1 MERVLGMSLYD
12 VLLDEYGYNEPILTS
27 EIQFNNYSK
36 PWIYKE
42 LNRLCKTEEIIRFE
56 KGVYYIPK
64 KSPLGMS
71 LLNPNKVVEK
81 KYIKEKEKIYGY
93 YAGYY
98 LLNQLGLST
107 QVPNIIEIYSNNES
121 SKVRDIK
128 VGSQNVRVRKP
139 RVAITTENAPVLTL
153 LELMN
158 VIDFRSLD
166 DVKKNIIIKY
176 IVDYNIS
183 KKDITKYSPE
193 YPDRVIRAMVES
205 EVIYSV
211 AQ

>member
-1 MERVLGMSLYD
+1 MTLYD
-12 VLLDEYGYNEPILTS
+12 VLLETYGYNEPILTN

-42 LNRLCKTEEIIRFE
+42 LKRLCDSGEIKRFE

-71 LLNPNKVVEK
+71 LLNPAKVVEK
-81 KYIKEKEKIYGY
+81 KYIKRNEDVCGY

-98 LLNQLGLST
+98 LLNLLGLST

-121 SKVRDIK
+121 SKVRDIRI
-128 VGSQNVRVRKP
+128 GSQNIRVRKP
-139 RVAITTENAPVLTL
+139 RVDITSENAPVLAF

-158 VIDFRSLD
+158 IVDVHSLD
-166 DVKKNIIIKY
+166 NEKKKTIEKY
-176 IVDYNIS
+176 LSDYNIS
-183 KKDITKYSPE
+183 RKDITKYSPA
-193 YPDRVIRAMVES
+193 YPDKAVRTMVES

>member
-1 MERVLGMSLYD
+1 MTLYD
-12 VLLDEYGYNEPILTS
+12 VLLKEYGYNEPILTC

-42 LNRLCKTEEIIRFE
+42 LNRLCETEEIKRFE
-56 KGVYYIPK
+56 KGIYYIPK
-64 KSPLGMS
+64 KSPFGSS
-71 LLNPNKVVEK
+71 LLNPTKVVEK
-81 KYIKEKEKIYGY
+81 KYIKKNEQTFGY

-98 LLNQLGLST
+98 LLNLLGLST

-121 SKVRDIK
+121 SKVREVE
-128 VGSQNVRVRKP
+128 VGSQKIRVRKP
-139 RVAITTENAPVLTL
+139 RVDITTENAPVLTF

-158 VIDFRSLD
+158 VIDVQSLD
-166 DVKKNIIIKY
+166 EEKKNIIIKY
-176 IVDYNIS
+176 IENHNIS
-183 KKDITKYSPE
+183 RNDITKYSPS

-205 EVIYSV
+205 EVIYCV

>member
-1 MERVLGMSLYD
+1 MTLYD
-12 VLLDEYGYNEPILTS
+12 VLLETYGYNEPILTN

-42 LNRLCKTEEIIRFE
+42 LKRLCDSGEIKRFE

-71 LLNPNKVVEK
+71 LLNPAKVVEK
-81 KYIKEKEKIYGY
+81 KYIKRNEDVCGY

-98 LLNQLGLST
+98 LLNLLGLST

-121 SKVRDIK
+121 SKVRDIRI
-128 VGSQNVRVRKP
+128 GSQNIRVRKP
-139 RVAITTENAPVLTL
+139 RVDITSENAPVLVF

-158 VIDFRSLD
+158 IVDVHSLD
-166 DVKKNIIIKY
+166 DEKKKTIEKY
-176 IVDYNIS
+176 LSDYNIS
-183 KKDITKYSPE
+183 RKDITKYSPA
-193 YPDRVIRAMVES
+193 YPDKAVRTMVES

>member
-1 MERVLGMSLYD
+1 MTLYEA
-12 VLLDEYGYNEPILTS
+12 LLEQYGYNEPILTS

-42 LNRLCKTEEIIRFE
+42 LNRLCETGEIKRFE

-64 KSPLGMS
+64 KSSLGMS
-71 LLNPNKVVEK
+71 LLNPGKVIEK
-81 KYIKEKEKIYGY
+81 KYIKTKENTYGY

-98 LLNQLGLST
+98 LLNLLGLST
-107 QVPNIIEIYSNNES
+107 QVPNVIEVYSNNES

-139 RVAITTENAPVLTL
+139 RVDITKENAPVLAF

-158 VIDFRSLD
+158 VVDASLLGED
-166 DVKKNIIIKY
+166 KKKIIEQY
-176 IVDYNIS
+176 IADYNIS
-183 KKDITKYSPE
+183 RKDITKYSPS
-193 YPDRVIRAMVES
+193 YPDKVIRNMIES

-211 AQ
+211 AH

>member
-1 MERVLGMSLYD
+1 MTLYD
-12 VLLDEYGYNEPILTS
+12 VLLETYGYNEPILTN

-42 LNRLCKTEEIIRFE
+42 LKRLCDTGEIKRFE

-71 LLNPNKVVEK
+71 LLNPAKVVEK
-81 KYIKEKEKIYGY
+81 KYIKRNEDVCGY

-98 LLNQLGLST
+98 LLNLLGLST

-121 SKVRDIK
+121 SKVRDIRI
-128 VGSQNVRVRKP
+128 GSQNIRVRKP
-139 RVAITTENAPVLTL
+139 RVNITSENAPVLVF

-158 VIDFRSLD
+158 IVDVHSLD
-166 DVKKNIIIKY
+166 DEKKKTIEKY
-176 IVDYNIS
+176 LSDYNIS
-183 KKDITKYSPE
+183 RKDITKYSPA
-193 YPDRVIRAMVES
+193 YPDKAVRTMVES

>member
-1 MERVLGMSLYD
+1 MTLYD
-12 VLLDEYGYNEPILTS
+12 VLLETYGYNEPILTN

-42 LNRLCKTEEIIRFE
+42 LKRLCDTGEIKRFE

-71 LLNPNKVVEK
+71 LLNPAKVVEK
-81 KYIKEKEKIYGY
+81 KYIKRNGDVSGY

-98 LLNQLGLST
+98 LLNLLGLST

-121 SKVRDIK
+121 SKVRDIRI
-128 VGSQNVRVRKP
+128 GSQNIRVRKP
-139 RVAITTENAPVLTL
+139 RVDITSENAPVLVF

-158 VIDFRSLD
+158 IVDVHSLD
-166 DVKKNIIIKY
+166 DEKKKIIEKY
-176 IVDYNIS
+176 LLDYNIS
-183 KKDITKYSPE
+183 RKDITKYSPA
-193 YPDRVIRAMVES
+193 YPDKAVRTMVES

>member
-1 MERVLGMSLYD
+1 MTLYD
-12 VLLDEYGYNEPILTS
+12 VLLERYGYNEPILTS

-42 LNRLCKTEEIIRFE
+42 LKRLCEMEQIKRFE

-64 KSPLGMS
+64 KSPFGAS
-71 LLNPNKVVEK
+71 LLNPGKVVEK
-81 KYIKEKEKIYGY
+81 KFIKGNDETFGY

-98 LLNQLGLST
+98 LLNLMGLST

-128 VGSQNVRVRKP
+128 VGAQNVRVRKP
-139 RVAITTENAPVLTL
+139 RVNINKENAPVLVF

-158 VIDFRSLD
+158 VIDVGSLD
-166 DVKKNIIIKY
+166 EEKKSIITKY
-176 IVDYNIS
+176 IADYNIS
-183 KKDITKYSPE
+183 RKDITKYSPA
-193 YPDRVIRAMVES
+193 YPDKVVRAMIES

-211 AQ
+211 TQ

>member
-1 MERVLGMSLYD
+1 MTLYD
-12 VLLDEYGYNEPILTS
+12 VLLETYGYNEPILTN

-42 LNRLCKTEEIIRFE
+42 LKRLCDSGEIKRFE

-71 LLNPNKVVEK
+71 LLNPAKVVEK
-81 KYIKEKEKIYGY
+81 KYIKRNEDVCGY

-98 LLNQLGLST
+98 LLNLLGLST

-121 SKVRDIK
+121 SKVRDIRI
-128 VGSQNVRVRKP
+128 GSQNIRVRKP
-139 RVAITTENAPVLTL
+139 RVDITSENAPVLVF

-158 VIDFRSLD
+158 IVDVHSLD
-166 DVKKNIIIKY
+166 DEKKKIIEKY
-176 IVDYNIS
+176 LSDYNIS
-183 KKDITKYSPE
+183 RKDITKYSPA
-193 YPDRVIRAMVES
+193 YPDKAVRTMVES

>member
-1 MERVLGMSLYD
+1 MTLYD
-12 VLLDEYGYNEPILTS
+12 VLLETYGYNEPILTN

-42 LNRLCKTEEIIRFE
+42 LKRLCDTGEIKRFE

-71 LLNPNKVVEK
+71 LLNPAKVVEK
-81 KYIKEKEKIYGY
+81 KYIKRNEDVCGY

-98 LLNQLGLST
+98 LLNLLGLST

-121 SKVRDIK
+121 SKVRDIRI
-128 VGSQNVRVRKP
+128 GSQNIRVRKP
-139 RVAITTENAPVLTL
+139 RVDITSENAPVLAF

-158 VIDFRSLD
+158 IVDVHSLD
-166 DVKKNIIIKY
+166 DEKKKIIEKY
-176 IVDYNIS
+176 LLDYNIS
-183 KKDITKYSPE
+183 RKDITKYSPA
-193 YPDRVIRAMVES
+193 YPDKAVRTMVES

>member
-1 MERVLGMSLYD
+1 MGRVLGMTLYD
-12 VLLDEYGYNEPILTS
+12 VLLDKYGYNEPILTS

-42 LNRLCKTEEIIRFE
+42 LNRLCKTEKIIRFE

>member
-1 MERVLGMSLYD
+1 MTLYD
-12 VLLDEYGYNEPILTS
+12 VLLETYGYNEPILTN

-42 LNRLCKTEEIIRFE
+42 LKRLCDTGEIKRFE

-71 LLNPNKVVEK
+71 LLNPAKVVEK
-81 KYIKEKEKIYGY
+81 KYIKRNEDVCGY

-98 LLNQLGLST
+98 LLNLLGLST
-107 QVPNIIEIYSNNES
+107 QVPNVIEIYSNNES
-121 SKVRDIK
+121 SKVRDIRI
-128 VGSQNVRVRKP
+128 GSQNIRVRKP
-139 RVAITTENAPVLTL
+139 RVDITSENAPVLAF

-158 VIDFRSLD
+158 IVDVHSLD
-166 DVKKNIIIKY
+166 DEKKKIIEKY
-176 IVDYNIS
+176 LSDYNIS
-183 KKDITKYSPE
+183 RKDITKYSPA
-193 YPDRVIRAMVES
+193 YPDKAVRTMVES

>member
-1 MERVLGMSLYD
+1 MTLYD
-12 VLLDEYGYNEPILTS
+12 VLLETYGYNEPILTN

-42 LNRLCKTEEIIRFE
+42 LKRLCDTGEIKRFE

-71 LLNPNKVVEK
+71 LLNPAKVVEK
-81 KYIKEKEKIYGY
+81 KYIKRNEDVCGY

-98 LLNQLGLST
+98 LLNLLGLST

-121 SKVRDIK
+121 SKVRDIRI
-128 VGSQNVRVRKP
+128 GSQNIRVRKP
-139 RVAITTENAPVLTL
+139 RVDITSENAPVLVF

-158 VIDFRSLD
+158 IVDVHSLD
-166 DVKKNIIIKY
+166 DEKKKTIEKY
-176 IVDYNIS
+176 LSDYNIS
-183 KKDITKYSPE
+183 RKDITKYSPA
-193 YPDRVIRAMVES
+193 YPDKAVRTMVES

>member
-1 MERVLGMSLYD
+1 MTLYD
-12 VLLDEYGYNEPILTS
+12 VLLETYGYNEPILTN

-42 LNRLCKTEEIIRFE
+42 LKRLCDSGEIKRFE

-71 LLNPNKVVEK
+71 LLNPAKVVEK
-81 KYIKEKEKIYGY
+81 KYIKRNEDVCGY

-98 LLNQLGLST
+98 LLNLLGLST

-121 SKVRDIK
+121 SKVRDIRI
-128 VGSQNVRVRKP
+128 GSQNIRVRKP
-139 RVAITTENAPVLTL
+139 RVDITSENAPVLAF

-158 VIDFRSLD
+158 IVDVHSLD
-166 DVKKNIIIKY
+166 DEKKKIIEKY
-176 IVDYNIS
+176 LLDYNIS
-183 KKDITKYSPE
+183 RKDITKYSPA
-193 YPDRVIRAMVES
+193 YPDKAVRTMVES

>member
-1 MERVLGMSLYD
+1 MTLYD
-12 VLLDEYGYNEPILTS
+12 VLLEEYGYNEPILTS
-27 EIQFNNYSK
+27 EIQFNNYSR

-42 LNRLCKTEEIIRFE
+42 LNRLCETEEIKRFE

-64 KSPLGMS
+64 KSPLGSS

-81 KYIKEKEKIYGY
+81 KYIKENEKTYGY

-98 LLNQLGLST
+98 LLNLLGLST
-107 QVPNIIEIYSNNES
+107 QVPNVIEIYSNNES
-121 SKVRDIK
+121 SKVRDVK
-128 VGSQNVRVRKP
+128 VGSQNIRVRKP
-139 RVAITTENAPVLTL
+139 RVDITTENAPVLTF

-158 VIDFRSLD
+158 VIDVRSLD
-166 DVKKNIIIKY
+166 EEKKNIITKY
-176 IVDYNIS
+176 ISDYNIS
-183 KKDITKYSPE
+183 RRDITKYSPS
-193 YPDRVIRAMVES
+193 YPDKVIRAMVES

>member
-1 MERVLGMSLYD
+1 MTLYD
-12 VLLDEYGYNEPILTS
+12 VLLETYGYNEPILTN

-42 LNRLCKTEEIIRFE
+42 LKRLCDSGEIKRFE

-71 LLNPNKVVEK
+71 LLNPAKVVEK
-81 KYIKEKEKIYGY
+81 KYIKRNEDVCGY

-98 LLNQLGLST
+98 LLNLLGLST

-121 SKVRDIK
+121 SKVRDIRI
-128 VGSQNVRVRKP
+128 GSQNIRVRKP
-139 RVAITTENAPVLTL
+139 RVDITSENAPVLAF

-158 VIDFRSLD
+158 IVDVHSLD
-166 DVKKNIIIKY
+166 DEKKKTIEKY
-176 IVDYNIS
+176 LSDYNIS
-183 KKDITKYSPE
+183 RKDITKYSPA
-193 YPDRVIRAMVES
+193 YPDKAVRTMVES

>member
-1 MERVLGMSLYD
+1 MTLYD
-12 VLLDEYGYNEPILTS
+12 VLLETYGYNEPILTN

-42 LNRLCKTEEIIRFE
+42 LKRLCDTGEIKRFE

-71 LLNPNKVVEK
+71 LLNPAKVVEK
-81 KYIKEKEKIYGY
+81 KYIKRNEDVCGY

-98 LLNQLGLST
+98 LLNLLGLST

-121 SKVRDIK
+121 SKVRDIRI
-128 VGSQNVRVRKP
+128 GSQNIRVRKP
-139 RVAITTENAPVLTL
+139 RVDITSENAPVLVF

-158 VIDFRSLD
+158 IVDVHSLD
-166 DVKKNIIIKY
+166 DEKKKIIEKY
-176 IVDYNIS
+176 LSDYNIS
-183 KKDITKYSPE
+183 RKDITKYSPA
-193 YPDRVIRAMVES
+193 YPDKAVRTMVES

>member
-1 MERVLGMSLYD
+1 MTLYD
-12 VLLDEYGYNEPILTS
+12 VLLETYGYNEPILTN

-42 LNRLCKTEEIIRFE
+42 LKRLCDSGEIKRFE

-71 LLNPNKVVEK
+71 LLNPAKVVEK
-81 KYIKEKEKIYGY
+81 KYIKRNEDVCGY

-98 LLNQLGLST
+98 LLNLLGLST

-121 SKVRDIK
+121 SKVRDIRI
-128 VGSQNVRVRKP
+128 GSQNIRVRKP
-139 RVAITTENAPVLTL
+139 RVNITSENAPVLVF

-158 VIDFRSLD
+158 IVDVHSLD
-166 DVKKNIIIKY
+166 DEKKKIIEKY
-176 IVDYNIS
+176 LSDYNIS
-183 KKDITKYSPE
+183 RKDITKYSPA
-193 YPDRVIRAMVES
+193 YPDKAVRTMVES

>member
-1 MERVLGMSLYD
+1 MSLYD

>member
-1 MERVLGMSLYD
+1 MTLYD
-12 VLLDEYGYNEPILTS
+12 VLLETYGYNEPILTN

-42 LNRLCKTEEIIRFE
+42 LKRLCDSGEIKRFE

-71 LLNPNKVVEK
+71 LLNPAKVVEK
-81 KYIKEKEKIYGY
+81 KYIKRNEDVCGY

-98 LLNQLGLST
+98 LLNLLGLST

-121 SKVRDIK
+121 SKVRDIRI
-128 VGSQNVRVRKP
+128 GSQNIRVRKP
-139 RVAITTENAPVLTL
+139 RVNITSENAPVLAF

-158 VIDFRSLD
+158 IVDVHSLD
-166 DVKKNIIIKY
+166 DEKKKIIEKY
-176 IVDYNIS
+176 LSDYNIS
-183 KKDITKYSPE
+183 RKDITKYSPA
-193 YPDRVIRAMVES
+193 YPDKAVRTMVES

>member
-1 MERVLGMSLYD
+1 MTLYE
-12 VLLDEYGYNEPILTS
+12 VLLERFGYNEPILTS

-42 LNRLCKTEEIIRFE
+42 LNRLCEAEQIKRFE

-64 KSPLGMS
+64 KSPFGAS
-71 LLNPNKVVEK
+71 LLNPGKVVEK
-81 KYIKEKEKIYGY
+81 KFIKGNDETFGY

-98 LLNQLGLST
+98 LLNLMGLST

-128 VGSQNVRVRKP
+128 VGTQNVRVRKP
-139 RVAITTENAPVLTL
+139 RVNITKENAPVLAF

-158 VIDFRSLD
+158 AIDVGSLD
-166 DVKKNIIIKY
+166 EEKKRIITKY
-176 IVDYNIS
+176 IADYNIS
-183 KKDITKYSPE
+183 RKDITKYSPA
-193 YPDRVIRAMVES
+193 YPDKVVRAMVES
-205 EVIYSV
+205 EVIYSFT
-211 AQ
+211 Q

>member
-1 MERVLGMSLYD
+1 MTLYD
-12 VLLDEYGYNEPILTS
+12 VLLETYGYNEPILTN

-42 LNRLCKTEEIIRFE
+42 LKRLCDSGEIKRFE

-71 LLNPNKVVEK
+71 LLNPAKVVEK
-81 KYIKEKEKIYGY
+81 KYIKRNEDVCGY

-98 LLNQLGLST
+98 LLNLLGLST

-121 SKVRDIK
+121 SKVRDIRI
-128 VGSQNVRVRKP
+128 GSQNIRVRKP
-139 RVAITTENAPVLTL
+139 RVDITSENAPVLTF

-158 VIDFRSLD
+158 IVDVHSLD
-166 DVKKNIIIKY
+166 DEKKKIIEKY
-176 IVDYNIS
+176 LSDYNIS
-183 KKDITKYSPE
+183 RKDITKYSPA
-193 YPDRVIRAMVES
+193 YPDKAVRTMVES

>member
-1 MERVLGMSLYD
+1 MTLYD
-12 VLLDEYGYNEPILTS
+12 VLLETYGYNEPILTN

-42 LNRLCKTEEIIRFE
+42 LKRLCDSGEIKRFE

-71 LLNPNKVVEK
+71 LLNPAKVVEK
-81 KYIKEKEKIYGY
+81 KYIKRNEDVCGY

-98 LLNQLGLST
+98 LLNLLGLST

-121 SKVRDIK
+121 SKVRDIRI
-128 VGSQNVRVRKP
+128 GSQNIRVRKP
-139 RVAITTENAPVLTL
+139 RVDITSENAPVLAF

-158 VIDFRSLD
+158 IVDVHSLD
-166 DVKKNIIIKY
+166 DEKKKIIEKY
-176 IVDYNIS
+176 LSDYNIS
-183 KKDITKYSPE
+183 RKDITKYSPA
-193 YPDRVIRAMVES
+193 YPDKAVRTMVES

>member
-1 MERVLGMSLYD
+1 MTLYD
-12 VLLDEYGYNEPILTS
+12 VLLETYGYNEPILTN

-42 LNRLCKTEEIIRFE
+42 LKRLCDTGEIKRFE

-71 LLNPNKVVEK
+71 LLNPAKVVEK
-81 KYIKEKEKIYGY
+81 KYIKRNEDVCGY

-98 LLNQLGLST
+98 LLNLLGLST

-121 SKVRDIK
+121 SKVRDIRI
-128 VGSQNVRVRKP
+128 GSQNIRVRKP
-139 RVAITTENAPVLTL
+139 RVDITSENAPVLAF

-158 VIDFRSLD
+158 IVDVHSLD
-166 DVKKNIIIKY
+166 DEKKKIIEKY
-176 IVDYNIS
+176 LSDYNIS
-183 KKDITKYSPE
+183 RKDITKYSPA
-193 YPDRVIRAMVES
+193 YPDKAVRTMVES